1 MIANWQ
7 LPTLAGLNE
16 ADRRIQNLEMRLPVV
31 NLVYQ
36 NPEVATALSS
46 RQPPPP
52 PPSLAAVAA
61 HFRAIEQ
68 ARITALHQQAD
79 TEHWHGQIFKRLEE
93 A

>member
-1 MIANWQ
+1 MIPVL
-7 LPTLAGLNE
+7 LPIMA
-16 ADRRIQNLEMRLPVV
+16 
-31 NLVYQ
+31 
-36 NPEVATALSS
+36 ALSS
-46 RQPPPP
+46 SEPLPGV
-52 PPSLAAVAA
+52 AAVAA

>member
-1 MIANWQ
+1 MIDLRNPPPP
-7 LPTLAGLNE
+7 LVVF
-16 ADRRIQNLEMRLPVV
+16 ADKV
-31 NLVYQ
+31 NAAA
-36 NPEVATALSS
+36 EVAFHS
-46 RQPPPP
+46 RQPK

-68 ARITALHQQAD
+68 ARITALHQQVD

>member
-1 MIANWQ
+1 MDAMALGILMLSAKTGVH
-7 LPTLAGLNE
+7 PFT
-16 ADRRIQNLEMRLPVV
+16 
-31 NLVYQ
+31 
-36 NPEVATALSS
+36 VASAPL
-46 RQPPPP
+46 
-52 PPSLAAVAA
+52 AVAA